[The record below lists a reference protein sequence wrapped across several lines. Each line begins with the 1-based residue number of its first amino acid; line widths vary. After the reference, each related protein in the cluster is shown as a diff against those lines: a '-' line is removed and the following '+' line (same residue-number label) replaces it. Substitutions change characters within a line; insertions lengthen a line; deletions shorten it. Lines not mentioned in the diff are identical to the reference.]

1 MGHSLLHDYILGGE
15 ITLSSSNMIS
25 KIVPLTDIVVR
36 HNILKCWL
44 NAFNYTNRKLL
55 QMRTNFFFKWVPY
68 IYTGKLVKTNILITL
83 VHRLFILNTFTCH
96 AQKVFWPSSGLNKKN
111 PPMIYYSCFK
121 TVLELASLFTN
132 TFKID
137 VHKNPIPNSALQSF
151 ALELHSFFSSN
162 VANC

>member
-55 QMRTNFFFKWVPY
+55 QMRTNIFLNGCLIFTLENLSKQ
-68 IYTGKLVKTNILITL
+68 IYLSRWFIGFLFSILSLVML
-83 VHRLFILNTFTCH
+83 
-96 AQKVFWPSSGLNKKN
+96 KK
-111 PPMIYYSCFK
+111 
-121 TVLELASLFTN
+121 
-132 TFKID
+132 
-137 VHKNPIPNSALQSF
+137 SF
-151 ALELHSFFSSN
+151 DHLLG
-162 VANC
+162 